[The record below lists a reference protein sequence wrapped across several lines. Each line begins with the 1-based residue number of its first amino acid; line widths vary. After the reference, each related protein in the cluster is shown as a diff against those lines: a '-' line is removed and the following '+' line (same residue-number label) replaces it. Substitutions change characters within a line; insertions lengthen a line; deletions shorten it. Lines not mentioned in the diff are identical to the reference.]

1 MFFCI
6 FFAKTCYIV
15 VKYGRDM
22 LIQFTIDNYRSI
34 KNTLTFSMVS
44 GRKNKEFCF
53 EERNLRL
60 LPSAVLYGANASG
73 KSNILMAFR
82 FMRSMVLNSHKVV
95 QSTDTLLHDPF
106 RLSSE
111 TEVASS
117 SFEAV
122 FLQKGVKYRYGFEA
136 DATTVYSEWLF
147 ADTNGKEA
155 KLFFRDA
162 KDDEF
167 YVNPEKFKEGKGLKV
182 LPNSLFIWKC
192 DQEGGS
198 VSREI
203 LDWFKKVKYLDG
215 MKSSKYLTYTFNKMY
230 DADFRAEIVKLVKSA
245 DLGIQ
250 DINVEKSEVPASAV
264 IDGLP
269 LPDNVKEAIKSSAS
283 PLTEIGIKTV
293 HGKTDASGHV
303 SGTSEFD
310 LQSMES
316 KGTQK
321 FFCLSA
327 PFLETLRNG
336 GVLIVDELDASLHP
350 MLTMAL
356 VSLFAQRS
364 LNKNNAQLIFAT
376 HDTNLLRMS
385 MFDRSQIW
393 FVEKDLVEG
402 THVAS
407 LSEYKNVR
415 ATADIGKMYI
425 QGKFGAVPYVGDFFK
440 EEE

>member
-1 MFFCI
+1 
-6 FFAKTCYIV
+6 
-15 VKYGRDM
+15 M
-22 LIQFTIDNYRSI
+22 LIQFTINNYRSI
-34 KNTLTFSMVS
+34 KDTLTFSMVS
-44 GRKNKEFCF
+44 GRKNKGFCF
-53 EERNLRL
+53 KERNLKL

-106 RLSSE
+106 LLSSE
-111 TEVASS
+111 TEDSSS
-117 SFEAV
+117 SFEVV

-155 KLFFRDA
+155 KLFSRDA

-167 YVNPEKFKEGKGLKV
+167 YVNQEKFKEGKGLKV

-192 DQEGGS
+192 DQEGGP
-198 VSREI
+198 VSKEI

-215 MKSSKYLTYTFNKMY
+215 MKSSKYLTYSFNKMY
-230 DADFRAEIVKLVKSA
+230 DADFRAEIVKLVKAA

-250 DINVEKSEVPASAV
+250 DINVEKKEVPASSL
-264 IDGLP
+264 IDDLSLP
-269 LPDNVKEAIKSSAS
+269 SKLKEAIMSSTS
-283 PLTEIGIKTV
+283 PLMEIGIRTV
-293 HGKTDASGHV
+293 HGKTDAEGRIF
-303 SGTSEFD
+303 GTSEFD
-310 LQSMES
+310 LQSKES

-327 PFLETLRNG
+327 PFIETLKNG
-336 GVLIVDELDASLHP
+336 GVLVVDELDASLHP

-356 VSLFAQRS
+356 ASLFGQ
-364 LNKNNAQLIFAT
+364 KNINTSNAQLIFAT

-385 MFDRSQIW
+385 LFDRSQIW
-393 FVEKDLVEG
+393 FVEKDPIEG

-407 LSEYKNVR
+407 LSEYKDVR

-425 QGKFGAVPYVGDFFK
+425 QGKFGAIPYVGDFFK
-440 EEE
+440 EEP